1 MRDYGRR
8 VQTTRVGWW
17 RTDLFAAAAV
27 VGVLLVSDVDLR
39 IAAWVAVLFGYQVAI
54 GRGIGR
60 WCIPAWRE
68 TPTFVAFS
76 IGSALTVV
84 LDQWAIALG
93 APRIGW
99 LAAGA
104 SIVGLWRARDG
115 VEPRLEGRVG
125 SPPDRDRRAPHRDIV
140 RAAGLAGVALSVEWF
155 WTLIPAVVLILGVEA
170 WPWMRRGSVRRRALL
185 VLGVSGAAMLGAVE
199 IRRRPPLWWIDHI
212 PDYYLYEHWSQYI
225 GRFGSLG
232 VGADGFGFSYHWLA
246 YGWTGWMARM
256 VGDRG
261 FQVTTRVAPV
271 LFAITFF
278 GVVIHIVRSLGIRIV
293 GIGFIVAATYS
304 TVNLWYG
311 NSLIVLRLET
321 LNALVAGAW
330 MLIAVW
336 LVVEGVT
343 RQSRGAFVLATALSL
358 VVLAGKSA
366 FGILCVV
373 ALVAGGAIVLVRHRR
388 VDFGLITVVGVGAA
402 GLLVWRLYWDPFLPD
417 YWKVKVGRFAF
428 LWQTSEDK
436 LQFTRVELGRMALQW
451 ILAAL
456 LPLVLSLVVVARR
469 SLRPAATL
477 VHLAVGAAGLGG
489 LCLLT
494 LFLGNQIYFA
504 YALVM
509 LWVPFLAAA
518 AMIAF
523 GADRPARPVALV
535 LAVVMGIAAWR
546 LWAYLPHPPG
556 ATKAE
561 IRTRDLPQLL
571 VVLAAVAGALLG
583 VVTGPRARRA
593 VTALHLALVATT
605 AFSGAAFV
613 AEYVRG
619 RTKSYARWERE
630 AESTREAITLSASEA
645 ALVDAIHR
653 HTDDSELVVVTY
665 LSSPCPIDPWGA
677 GLVTE
682 PCAGEAA
689 DPARSS
695 PLILE
700 ARIHR
705 RMLLRSVHNLALYA
719 RVPLGKRFAAVE
731 RDRVLL
737 RGLLDGMDREERA
750 ALVARGVDAAVI
762 PTAAVG
768 VSLVT
773 SGEIL
778 FQNSEFTLVAL
789 REGT

>member
-1 MRDYGRR
+1 
-8 VQTTRVGWW
+8 
-17 RTDLFAAAAV
+17 
-27 VGVLLVSDVDLR
+27 
-39 IAAWVAVLFGYQVAI
+39 
-54 GRGIGR
+54 
-60 WCIPAWRE
+60 
-68 TPTFVAFS
+68 
-76 IGSALTVV
+76 
-84 LDQWAIALG
+84 
-93 APRIGW
+93 
-99 LAAGA
+99 
-104 SIVGLWRARDG
+104 
-115 VEPRLEGRVG
+115 
-125 SPPDRDRRAPHRDIV
+125 
-140 RAAGLAGVALSVEWF
+140 
-155 WTLIPAVVLILGVEA
+155 
-170 WPWMRRGSVRRRALL
+170 
-185 VLGVSGAAMLGAVE
+185 MLGAVE

-246 YGWTGWMARM
+246 YGWTGWMERM
-256 VGDRG
+256 VGDQG

-271 LFAITFF
+271 LFATAFF
-278 GVVIHIVRSLGIRIV
+278 GVAIHIVRSLGIRIV
-293 GIGFIVAATYS
+293 GICFIVAATYS

-311 NSLIVLRLET
+311 NSLVVLRLET
-321 LNALVAGAW
+321 LNAVMVGVW
-330 MLIAVW
+330 MATAVW

-343 RQSRGAFVLATALSL
+343 MRSRGAFVLATALSL
-358 VVLAGKSA
+358 VVLASKSA

-373 ALVAGGAIVLVRHRR
+373 AVVAGGVIVLVRHRR
-388 VDFGLITVVGVGAA
+388 VDFGVIAMAGVGAA

-451 ILAAL
+451 IFAAL

-469 SLRPAATL
+469 SSRTAVTL
-477 VHLAVGAAGLGG
+477 VHLAVGAAGLAG

-509 LWVPFLAAA
+509 LWVPFFAAA
-518 AMIAF
+518 AMIVL
-523 GADRPARPVALV
+523 GTDRPARPVALV
-535 LAVVMGIAAWR
+535 LAFVMGIAAWR
-546 LWAYLPHPPG
+546 LWAFLPHPPG
-556 ATKAE
+556 ATRAE
-561 IRTRDLPQLL
+561 IRARDLPQLL

-583 VVTGPRARRA
+583 VVTGPRSRRA

-613 AEYVRG
+613 AEYVRE

-630 AESTREAITLSASEA
+630 AKSTREEITLSASET

-653 HTDDSELVVVTY
+653 HTDDSELVVIAQ
-665 LSSPCPIDPWGA
+665 LSPACPIDPWGA

-682 PCAGEAA
+682 PCPGEAA

-695 PLILE
+695 PLIFE

-705 RMLLRSVHNLALYA
+705 RLLLRSVHNLALYA
-719 RVPLGKRFAAVE
+719 RVPLGERFAAVE

-737 RGLLDGMDREERA
+737 RGLLDGMNREERT

-762 PTAAVG
+762 PTVAAG
-768 VSLVT
+768 VSSAT
-773 SGEIL
+773 NGEIL
-778 FQNSEFTLVAL
+778 YQNSEFTLIAL